1 MPNDEKN
8 NFKNPI
14 LRNISQKNNLAE
26 KFLLA
31 TREIKKNS
39 TYYSIKIFVRETSKY
54 SK

>member
-14 LRNISQKNNLAE
+14 LRNISQKNNWAE

-31 TREIKKNS
+31 TREIKKKTFNVL
-39 TYYSIKIFVRETSKY
+39 FNQNLC
-54 SK
+54 